1 MKIPSF
7 FTKTPKHKRFSFTPR
22 FYDEREYELKER
34 QERIRREIE
43 SKKAAGE
50 STDDIDPALFSHRER
65 IAGSFRSSAR
75 RSIHGGRSSPSTMLV
90 RFILFTFMAIWVI
103 AYLEYGN
110 VAFYGL
116 LLIFPIYF
124 LMRGGSNTQRRR

>member
-1 MKIPSF
+1 MKFPSF
-7 FTKTPKHKRFSFTPR
+7 FTKVPKHKKFSFTPR

-34 QERIRREIE
+34 EERIRKELE
-43 SKKAAGE
+43 SRKAAG
-50 STDDIDPALFSHRER
+50 DPVEDVDPSMFGYRER
-65 IAGSFRSSAR
+65 IAGSFRSSSR
-75 RSIHGGRSSPSTMLV
+75 RSLQGRTPPSAILM
-90 RFILFTFMAIWVI
+90 RFVIFTFLAVWVV

-124 LMRGGSNTQRRR
+124 LMRSGGTSQRRR